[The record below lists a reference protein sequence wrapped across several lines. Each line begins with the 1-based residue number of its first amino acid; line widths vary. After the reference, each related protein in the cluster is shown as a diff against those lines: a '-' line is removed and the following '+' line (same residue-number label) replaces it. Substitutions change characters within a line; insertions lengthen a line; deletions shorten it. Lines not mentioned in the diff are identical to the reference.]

1 MSFLD
6 NSGDIILDAVLTDT
20 GRMRLAK
27 ADGSFQIT
35 KFALGDDEMNY
46 QRYQLNHPSGSAYAD
61 LELLQTPIMEAFTN
75 NASSMNSMLITIPR
89 KNLLYLP
96 VVEANTTFSNAT
108 ALNSETNTFVVAS
121 NSDTQTEFATTTAG
135 VSIDGILFGEDPAG
149 GGNFI
154 RLDQG
159 LDTTAI
165 APTRVLDPLLV
176 ETQYIVEID
185 NRLGSIVSIDGNP
198 APVSFIDDDQ
208 IATYFLSLGT
218 DSEFVVENTDTSTDA
233 NQSISGPRGTTLQFK
248 ILSSLEL
255 NTSTFLFDTL
265 GTTTTLTGNG
275 GSRTVNS
282 IDATVRVTG
291 GTTGYRVDVPVR
303 FIKYTA

>member
-1 MSFLD
+1 M
-6 NSGDIILDAVLTDT
+6 
-20 GRMRLAK
+20 LA
-27 ADGSFQIT
+27 F
-35 KFALGDDEMNY
+35 
-46 QRYQLNHPSGSAYAD
+46 
-61 LELLQTPIMEAFTN
+61 
-75 NASSMNSMLITIPR
+75 
-89 KNLLYLP
+89 
-96 VVEANTTFSNAT
+96 
-108 ALNSETNTFVVAS
+108 
-121 NSDTQTEFATTTAG
+121 
-135 VSIDGILFGEDPAG
+135 
-149 GGNFI
+149 
-154 RLDQG
+154 
-159 LDTTAI
+159 
-165 APTRVLDPLLV
+165 V

-233 NQSISGPRGTTLQFK
+233 NQSISGPRGTTLQFR

-255 NTSTFLFDTL
+255 NTSTYLFDTL
-265 GTTTTLTGNG
+265 GTTTSLTGNG